1 MKFGVFEEAAG
12 TAVVMALGGEWLH
25 LSRMWL
31 DYNQHVEGLDAAP
44 LRTLQDLIDQ
54 NLLHRTFYRRMAEFA
69 QRHGRHGMYTLETAP
84 RFILPWRPGKVVAIA
99 RNYRAHAQELGN
111 AVPTEPMFFGKVGSS
126 CIGPDEPILIQNWYG
141 RVDFEGEI
149 GVVIGKRATTIN
161 AEDAR
166 EYVAGYTLVNDV
178 TARDVQNADKKAGHP
193 WFRSKN
199 MDTFCPIG
207 PVLLLAEAFPWPL
220 EVDVET
226 RVNDVVRQQGNTRQF
241 IFSVGELLAAVTR
254 CVTLEPGDIVA
265 TGTPEGV
272 GPMLPGEVVE
282 VSNPEIGV
290 LRNPLQGVTPR

>member
-1 MKFGVFEEAAG
+1 MKFGVIQEATG
-12 TAVVMALGGEWLH
+12 TAVVMPLGADWLH
-25 LSRMWL
+25 LSRAWL
-31 DYNQHVEGLDAAP
+31 DYNQHVEGREAAP

-54 NLLHRTFYRRMAEFA
+54 NLLNRTFYRRMAEFA
-69 QRHGRHGMYTLETAP
+69 QRHGRHGMYTLETPP

-126 CIGPDEPILIQNWYG
+126 CIGPEEPILIQDWYG

-149 GVVIGKRATTIN
+149 GVVIGKRATAIK

-166 EYVAGYTLVNDV
+166 EYVSGYTLVNDV
-178 TARDVQNADKKAGHP
+178 TARDLQNADKKAGHP
-193 WFRSKN
+193 WFRAKN

-207 PVLLLAEAFPWPL
+207 PVLLLADAFPWPL

-226 RVNDVVRQQGNTRQF
+226 RVNGAVRQQGNTRQF

-290 LRNPLQGVTPR
+290 LRNPLRRADAG